1 MMRRFYLL
9 VLTLLIFAG
18 QQSTAQ
24 QKPAFW
30 KEIQDFKHRDSVA
43 MPAKNGIL
51 FVGSSSFTKWTD
63 LETVFK
69 NYGAINRG
77 FGGSTLA
84 QADFYIAD
92 LVYPYQPRQVVIY
105 SGENDIATDG
115 VSAEETLSRF
125 ATFFT
130 HIRNRFADVPVLY
143 ISIKNSPS
151 RVQYAETMIHTN
163 ALIKEYLGHYKN
175 TRFVD
180 VNSKMLKNSQLRP
193 ELFLEDMLHM
203 KPEGY
208 AIWIKEI
215 TPLLIK

>member
-1 MMRRFYLL
+1 MKRFYSLLL
-9 VLTLLIFAG
+9 VLTISFGLVK
-18 QQSTAQ
+18 AQ

-30 KEIQDFKHRDSVA
+30 KEIQDFKHKDSIS

-51 FVGSSSFTKWTD
+51 FIGSSSFEKWKD

-69 NYGAINRG
+69 DYQAINRG

-84 QADFYIAD
+84 QANYYIAD

-115 VSAEETLSRF
+115 VSALETL
-125 ATFFT
+125 
-130 HIRNRFADVPVLY
+130 NRFAAFFNNIRLKYPVVPVLY
-143 ISIKNSPS
+143 ISIKDSPS
-151 RVQYAETMIHTN
+151 RTKYAATNAHTN
-163 ALIKEYLGHYKN
+163 LLIKEYLQHYPN
-175 TRFVD
+175 TKFVD
-180 VNSKMLKNSQLRP
+180 VNRKMLHKKALRP

-208 AIWIKEI
+208 AIWINEI
-215 TPLLIK
+215 KPYLVKP

>member
-1 MMRRFYLL
+1 MKRFYHFFL
-9 VLTLLIFAG
+9 VLALSSGFVK
-18 QQSTAQ
+18 AQ

-30 KEIQDFKHRDSVA
+30 KEIQDFKHKDSIA
-43 MPAKNGIL
+43 MPSKNGIL
-51 FVGSSSFTKWTD
+51 FVGSSSFEKWAA

-69 NYGAINRG
+69 DYQAINRG

-84 QADFYIAD
+84 QANYYIAD

-115 VSAEETLSRF
+115 VTAIETLNRF
-125 ATFFT
+125 ATFFNN
-130 HIRNRFADVPVLY
+130 IRLKYPEVPVLY
-143 ISIKNSPS
+143 ISIKDSPS
-151 RVQYAETMIHTN
+151 RTRYAATNAHTN
-163 ALIKEYLGHYKN
+163 LLIKDYLQHYPN
-175 TRFVD
+175 TKFVD
-180 VNSKMLKNSQLRP
+180 VNRKMLHNNALRP

-215 TPLLIK
+215 KPFLVKP